1 MNNFPQGRM
10 NLQQLDH
17 FLAVVETQSFSRAAD
32 KLHLTQPALS
42 RSIQALEEELGGPL
56 LERGKNKTLTALGQ
70 LALARARRVRV
81 ELAEL
86 RRSAKI
92 LADVE
97 GGTLRL
103 GLGPAPTA
111 MLSVHLLQHLM
122 QRYPAIKVQ
131 LSGGTAD
138 MQLQELRDGEV
149 DALILH
155 RSQVPAHDDLTL
167 DLFPPTPLGFVCR
180 AGHPLLQHQHSLR
193 FAELRKYPLAASGR
207 AMSNDVLHRLNEYF
221 GNRTHFHDA
230 IQYQSNDVNALVEVV
245 RRSDAVFFGVLQ
257 VARSLMESGELAPLH
272 LSPPLALSSQFM
284 FVTLDG
290 KTPPP
295 ILEKVRDWC
304 AAQMAGGPESSV
316 ADKPG

>member
-1 MNNFPQGRM
+1 M

-56 LERGKNKTLTALGQ
+56 LERGKNKTLTSLGE

-111 MLSVHLLQHLM
+111 MLSVHLLQHMM

-138 MQLQELRDGEV
+138 MQLQELRDGDV

-155 RSQVPAHDDLTL
+155 RTQVPPDDDLTL

-180 AGHPLLQHQHSLR
+180 AGHPLQHVHELS
-193 FAELRKYPLAASGR
+193 FTELRKYPLAASGR
-207 AMSNDVLHRLNEYF
+207 AMSHDVLHRLNEYF

-245 RRSDAVFFGVLQ
+245 RRSEAVFFGVLQ
-257 VARSLMESGELAPLH
+257 VARVWLERGELVPLH

-295 ILEKVRDWC
+295 ALGKIRDWC
-304 AAQMAGGPESSV
+304 AAQMAGTP
-316 ADKPG
+316 

>member
-1 MNNFPQGRM
+1 M

-56 LERGKNKTLTALGQ
+56 LERGKNKTLTSLGE

-111 MLSVHLLQHLM
+111 MLSVHLLQHMML
-122 QRYPAIKVQ
+122 RYPAIKVQ

-138 MQLQELRDGEV
+138 MQLQELRDGDV

-155 RSQVPAHDDLTL
+155 RTQVPPDDDLTL

-180 AGHPLLQHQHSLR
+180 AGHPLQHVHELS
-193 FAELRKYPLAASGR
+193 FTELRKYPLAASGR
-207 AMSNDVLHRLNEYF
+207 AMSHDVLHRLNEYF

-245 RRSDAVFFGVLQ
+245 RRSEAVFFGVLQ
-257 VARSLMESGELAPLH
+257 VARVWLERGELVPLH

-295 ILEKVRDWC
+295 ALEKVRDWC
-304 AAQMAGGPESSV
+304 AAQMAGTP
-316 ADKPG
+316 

>member
-1 MNNFPQGRM
+1 M

-56 LERGKNKTLTALGQ
+56 LERGKNKTLTPLGE
-70 LALARARRVRV
+70 LAMARARRVRV

-86 RRSAKI
+86 RRSARI

-111 MLSVHLLQHLM
+111 MLSVQLLQHMM

-155 RSQVPAHDDLTL
+155 RNQVPPDDDLML

-180 AGHPLLQHQHSLR
+180 AGHPLHALHQLR
-193 FAELRKYPLAASGR
+193 FTDLRKYPLAASAR
-207 AMSNDVLHRLNEYF
+207 AMSHDVLHRLNDYF

-230 IQYQSNDVNALVEVV
+230 IQYQSNDVNALVDLV

-257 VARSLMESGELAPLH
+257 VARAGLERGELVRLH

-284 FVTLDG
+284 FITLDG

-295 ILEKVRDWC
+295 ALAKVRDWC
-304 AAQMAGGPESSV
+304 ADQMAGTP
-316 ADKPG
+316 

>member
-1 MNNFPQGRM
+1 M

-56 LERGKNKTLTALGQ
+56 LERGKNKTLTSLGE

-86 RRSAKI
+86 RRSARI

-111 MLSVHLLQHLM
+111 MLSVHLLQHMM

-138 MQLQELRDGEV
+138 MQLQELRDGDV

-155 RSQVPAHDDLTL
+155 RTQVPPDDDLTL

-180 AGHPLLQHQHSLR
+180 AGHPLQHVHELS
-193 FAELRKYPLAASGR
+193 FTELRKYPLAASGR
-207 AMSNDVLHRLNEYF
+207 AMSHDVLHRLNEYF

-257 VARSLMESGELAPLH
+257 VARVWLECGELVPLH

-295 ILEKVRDWC
+295 ALEKVRNWC
-304 AAQMAGGPESSV
+304 AAQMAGTP
-316 ADKPG
+316 

>member
-1 MNNFPQGRM
+1 M

-56 LERGKNKTLTALGQ
+56 LERGKNKTLTSLGE

-86 RRSAKI
+86 RRSARI

-111 MLSVHLLQHLM
+111 MLSVHLLQHMML
-122 QRYPAIKVQ
+122 RYPAIKVQ

-138 MQLQELRDGEV
+138 MQLQELRDGDV

-155 RSQVPAHDDLTL
+155 RTQVPPDDDLTL

-180 AGHPLLQHQHSLR
+180 AGHPLQHVHELS
-193 FAELRKYPLAASGR
+193 FTELRKYPLAASGR
-207 AMSNDVLHRLNEYF
+207 AMSHDVLHRLNEYF

-257 VARSLMESGELAPLH
+257 VARVWLERGELVPLH

-295 ILEKVRDWC
+295 ALEKVRNWC
-304 AAQMAGGPESSV
+304 AAQMAGTP
-316 ADKPG
+316 

>member
-1 MNNFPQGRM
+1 M

-42 RSIQALEEELGGPL
+42 RSIQALEDELGGPL
-56 LERGKNKTLTALGQ
+56 LERGKNKTLTALGH

-86 RRSAKI
+86 RRSATI

-97 GGTLRL
+97 GGALRL

-111 MLSVHLLQHLM
+111 MLSVRLIQHMM

-131 LSGGTAD
+131 LSGGSAD
-138 MQLQELRDGEV
+138 RQLQELRDGEV

-155 RSQVPAHDDLTL
+155 RSQVPPDDDLML

-180 AGHPLLQHQHSLR
+180 ADHPLRRLR
-193 FAELRKYPLAASGR
+193 ELSFAELRKYPLAASGR
-207 AMSNDVLHRLNEYF
+207 AMSHDVLHRLNEYF
-221 GNRTHFHDA
+221 GHRTHFHDA
-230 IQYQSNDVNALVEVV
+230 VQYQSNDVNALVEVV
-245 RRSDAVFFGVLQ
+245 LRSDAVFFGVLQ
-257 VARSLMESGELAPLH
+257 VAHAGLARGTLALLE

-295 ILEKVRDWC
+295 ALEKIRDWC
-304 AAQMAGGPESSV
+304 AEQMAG
-316 ADKPG
+316 AA

>member
-1 MNNFPQGRM
+1 M

-56 LERGKNKTLTALGQ
+56 LERGKNKTLTSLGE

-111 MLSVHLLQHLM
+111 MLSVHLLQHMML
-122 QRYPAIKVQ
+122 RYPAIKVQ

-138 MQLQELRDGEV
+138 MQLQELRDGDV

-155 RSQVPAHDDLTL
+155 RTQVPPDDDLTL

-180 AGHPLLQHQHSLR
+180 AGHPLQHVHELS
-193 FAELRKYPLAASGR
+193 FTELRKYPLAASGR
-207 AMSNDVLHRLNEYF
+207 AMSHDVLHRLNEYF

-245 RRSDAVFFGVLQ
+245 RRSEAVFFGVLQ
-257 VARSLMESGELAPLH
+257 VARVWLECGELVPLH

-295 ILEKVRDWC
+295 ALEKVRDWC
-304 AAQMAGGPESSV
+304 AAQMAGTP
-316 ADKPG
+316 